1 MSMNGIL
8 RGLDGGNPLGFLA
21 ALGLLRVIHNYGK
34 SPLMRWQQT
43 EAGWRPIIFD
53 AQCILLDRSD
63 ITEAI
68 EVWLKAEENGFTQ
81 FARHPERQSG
91 AGTGIGVFGKMFG
104 EHAASAV
111 QKAHVNG
118 KRISVDMLS
127 SLGSEMIV
135 EKGKDE
141 GPIESTDFRATRSHE
156 FIRFASNIE
165 TDTRVDHV
173 AKTIFAPWQ
182 YDDPI
187 ETHSLRLDPYED
199 SRSRYALRWDNPG
212 DGNPERKKSGAM
224 WGANRLAIEAFPL
237 FPVAPV
243 SGQLETT
250 GFTRRKGTFWTWPI
264 WEVPIGLEVIRS
276 LLAHAELQKENPKRR
291 NLYAMGVV
299 EVFRS
304 QRISKDKYRNFT
316 PSSPV

>member
-1 MSMNGIL
+1 
-8 RGLDGGNPLGFLA
+8 
-21 ALGLLRVIHNYGK
+21 LRVIHNYGK
-34 SPLMRWQQT
+34 SPLMMWRQT
-43 EAGWRPIIFD
+43 EAGWRPTICDTRRIP
-53 AQCILLDRSD
+53 LDRSEIND
-63 ITEAI
+63 AI
-68 EVWLKAEENGFTQ
+68 AVWLEAQENGFTQ

-91 AGTGIGVFGKMFG
+91 KGTGIGVFGKMFG
-104 EHAASAV
+104 AHAASTI
-111 QKAHVNG
+111 QKADVSGN
-118 KRISVDMLS
+118 RITLDMLS
-127 SLGSEMIV
+127 SLGNEMIV
-135 EKGKDE
+135 EREKGKDD
-141 GPIESTDFRATRSHE
+141 GPLESTGFRATRSHE
-156 FIRFASNIE
+156 FIAFAANIE
-165 TDTRVDHV
+165 VDTTVDHV
-173 AKTIFAPWQ
+173 VKTIFAPWQ

-224 WGANRLAIEAFPL
+224 WGANRLAIEAFAF

-243 SGQLETT
+243 NGQLETT
-250 GFTRRKGTFWTWPI
+250 GFTQRKGTFWTWPI
-264 WEVPIGLEVIRS
+264 WEVPIGLEVIKS

-291 NLYAMGVV
+291 NLYAIGVV